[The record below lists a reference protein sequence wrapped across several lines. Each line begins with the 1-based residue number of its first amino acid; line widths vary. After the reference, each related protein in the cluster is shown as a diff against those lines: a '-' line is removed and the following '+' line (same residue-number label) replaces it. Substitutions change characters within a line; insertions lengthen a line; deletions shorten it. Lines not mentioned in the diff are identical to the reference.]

1 MNPTKAEG
9 DLHVDGNILPPTLA
23 AIMNIGLIFTI
34 PLFLIETGIGFIFSL
49 NRIPIAFFTLILF
62 TGIPQ
67 LYLSYTNIVHRTEL
81 PMAGMTKFDK
91 LRFIN
96 SLIGIFGLA
105 SVLLPLP
112 RLVLFAL
119 STPIIIAH
127 GIGQLIISLR
137 Y

>member
-1 MNPTKAEG
+1 MNPTKAEA
-9 DLHVDGNILPPTLA
+9 DLHVDGDILPPMLA

-34 PLFLIETGIGFIFSL
+34 LLFLIETGIGIIFSL
-49 NRIPIAFFTLILF
+49 DRIPIAFFTLILF
-62 TGIPQ
+62 MGIPQ
-67 LYLSYTNIVHRTEL
+67 LYLSYTNIVHRTAL

-112 RLVLFAL
+112 RLVLFGL
-119 STPIIIAH
+119 STAIIIAH